1 MGRGGGVDKDG
12 GYYILETGVVPQGG
26 NGPPFRPASFPPGG
40 KCPLRNGQTLPYYPQ
55 DKKDGRNGKGAFRPL
70 FICPLPWNRVVRG
83 SGGGGETPG
92 AQGRPSIPGMGEAGV
107 PSLRRRMMRIFVD
120 WAISPMYGCWR
131 REQ

>member
-1 MGRGGGVDKDG
+1 MALTRMGGTISWQKGLFPRGAMGLPFALPPSPRGG
-12 GYYILETGVVPQGG
+12 EW
-26 NGPPFRPASFPPGG
+26 
-40 KCPLRNGQTLPYYPQ
+40 PLRNGQTLPYYPQ

-120 WAISPMYGCWR
+120 WAISPMYGWR